1 MKSEK
6 SNTLLRTLGNR
17 SLRQRKRSND
27 EEHRLQ
33 CACVR
38 WFRLQYK
45 AISYALFAV
54 PNGGRR
60 DPVTGARLKAEG
72 ALAGVS
78 DLVLLKSNA
87 RYGALLLE
95 MKTEKGKQ
103 SAEQKEWQTNITCND
118 EYKYVVCR
126 SLEDFMR
133 EINDYLRE

>member
-1 MKSEK
+1 MSTKDIARK
-6 SNTLLRTLGNR
+6 AFAPPDIK
-17 SLRQRKRSND
+17 RKRRIND

-60 DPVTGARLKAEG
+60 DLVTGARLKAEG

-103 SAEQKEWQTNITCND
+103 SAAQKVWQRNITSND

-126 SLEDFMR
+126 SLEDFQR
-133 EINDYLRE
+133 EVNAYIAEQ